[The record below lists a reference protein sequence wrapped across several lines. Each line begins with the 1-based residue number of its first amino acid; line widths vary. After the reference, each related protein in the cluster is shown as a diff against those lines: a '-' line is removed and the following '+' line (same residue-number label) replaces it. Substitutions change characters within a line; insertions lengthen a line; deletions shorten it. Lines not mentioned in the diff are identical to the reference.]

1 MKGEKNHPVLL
12 KIPFSIMDF
21 IDEMVDEK
29 LKDGENKSTANR
41 TAVALEILKI
51 GVRVLKKKNEQMG
64 NKDIS
69 LDEKLALIAD
79 AVLKSELKLDSMFEF
94 AHKRPQDIDDNMIK
108 AFGYQAVKERINE
121 VDYKVSHFF
130 RQK

>member
-1 MKGEKNHPVLL
+1 MVKINLLQTGRDGSCIGNTKNRRQSFKEKKWTRGE
-12 KIPFSIMDF
+12 
-21 IDEMVDEK
+21 
-29 LKDGENKSTANR
+29 
-41 TAVALEILKI
+41 
-51 GVRVLKKKNEQMG
+51 

-108 AFGYQAVKERINE
+108 AFGYQTVKEKINE

>member
-1 MKGEKNHPVLL
+1 MRN
-12 KIPFSIMDF
+12 SC
-21 IDEMVDEK
+21 
-29 LKDGENKSTANR
+29 
-41 TAVALEILKI
+41 
-51 GVRVLKKKNEQMG
+51 
-64 NKDIS
+64 
-69 LDEKLALIAD
+69 LIAD

-94 AHKRPQDIDDNMIK
+94 AYKRPQDIDDNMIK